1 MTTAPTTEPPVAG
14 ATGHAPPARLRRPG
28 IRSFLG
34 LVVVLGLLGHGWAEG
49 VVLQPADLVEGAT
62 RLSGFVGDAFP
73 PDLDRVQAV
82 ALSLLTTV
90 EIALLGTILG
100 VLLSLP
106 LGVLAARNTSPHR
119 VVYTLTRGLISICRT
134 IPDLVWALL
143 FVVAVGLG
151 PKAGV
156 LAITVDVLGLCGR
169 FFAEA
174 IEEVDRGVLDG
185 MRSSGAPRW
194 AVVLGAVVPTCL
206 PSFVGTSMFALEGA
220 VRSAVT
226 IGLVGAGGI
235 GIELAVSMSLL
246 RYDEALTII
255 LAIFVVVLGVER
267 LSAAL
272 RRRIMEGVPR

>member
-1 MTTAPTTEPPVAG
+1 MTAPTTRPPEAG
-14 ATGHAPPARLRRPG
+14 ATVHVPPPRLRRPG

-34 LVVVLGLLGHGWAEG
+34 LVVVLGFLGHGWVEG
-49 VVLQPADLVEGAT
+49 VVLQPADLVEGT
-62 RLSGFVGDAFP
+62 RRLSGFVGDAFP
-73 PDLDRVQAV
+73 PDLDRIQAV
-82 ALSLLTTV
+82 ALSLLTTF
-90 EIALLGTILG
+90 EIALLGTIIG

-106 LGVLAARNTSPHR
+106 LGVLAARNISPHR
-119 VVYTLTRGLISICRT
+119 LVYTLTRGLISVCRT

-267 LSAAL
+267 ISAAL
-272 RRRIMEGVPR
+272 RRRIMEGAPR